1 MLLQLGNLG
10 PFNFKTVFPVES
22 LIENVGLRK
31 KQFCETE
38 PSNISS
44 EYTCNFYKQIKKFKL
59 LILKLDIYI
68 YTIKKI
74 YTYI

>member
-1 MLLQLGNLG
+1 MLLQFGNRG

-22 LIENVGLRK
+22 LIENFGLRK

-44 EYTCNFYKQIKKFKL
+44 EYTSNLCK
-59 LILKLDIYI
+59 
-68 YTIKKI
+68 
-74 YTYI
+74 